1 MPAPVSFTVRP
12 PGSAP
17 YRPSPLGSGARGPP
31 SRRLFEDNR
40 DEDDDEDDGH
50 YNVRRSQKP
59 KDERIEGFGNGRI
72 IGYVANS
79 HNEHKHALIFIDS
92 GDKPEG
98 PLIIPALPNK
108 DWRASSSNRRVPSY
122 RPDSRTPTE
131 SAETHERVG
140 DEPQRSGLRTIVK
153 TEVQADDGEAA
164 VKVERTEEY
173 ETPASLNGTSGEG
186 IEVKKEPL
194 TLEEQAL
201 QAILQGDVPTET
213 EEERLRRELVIDMG
227 GNKSLS
233 EEDALKRDIEALPEE
248 VRNLPCGYRARMLT
262 IRPQSTLDDYAAI
275 PVSAFGEAMARG
287 MGWNPSAQGTKIHEP
302 KLRPALL
309 GLGATALETPVPPSR
324 PGSST
329 GKRPPKP
336 SKRESMKY
344 NLSGA
349 LVRRGENGG
358 SVTPSSER
366 SSRHST
372 ESDGKRRRD
381 DDDGRESKR
390 RDDGYRDRDRERDR
404 RDDRARDRV
413 YETEEERARRKA
425 KERERRDRYDDRD
438 RYGDRDR
445 KDRDRR
451 DERER
456 RSYTDRGDDRDK
468 RDREGDRDRRRDR

>member
-40 DEDDDEDDGH
+40 DEDDDEDDGY

-72 IGYVANS
+72 IG
-79 HNEHKHALIFIDS
+79 

-98 PLIIPALPNK
+98 PLIIPALPNR
-108 DWRASSSNRRVPSY
+108 DWRASSSNRRAPSY
-122 RPDSRTPTE
+122 RPDSRAPTE
-131 SAETHERVG
+131 PVETHERVD
-140 DEPQRSGLRTIVK
+140 DEPQRSGLRSIVK

-173 ETPASLNGTSGEG
+173 ETPTSLNGTSGAG
-186 IEVKKEPL
+186 IKVKKEPL

-233 EEDALKRDIEALPEE
+233 EEDALKRDIETLPEE
-248 VRNLPCGYRARMLT
+248 
-262 IRPQSTLDDYAAI
+262 STLDDYAAI

-287 MGWNPSAQGTKIHEP
+287 MGWNPSAQDTKIHEP

-329 GKRPPKP
+329 GKRPAKP
-336 SKRESMKY
+336 SKRDSMKY

-349 LVRRGENGG
+349 LVKRGENGG
-358 SVTPSSER
+358 SVTPGSER
-366 SSRHST
+366 SSRHSA

-390 RDDGYRDRDRERDR
+390 RDDGYRDRDRERGR
-404 RDDRARDRV
+404 RDDRARDRA

-468 RDREGDRDRRRDR
+468 RDREGDRNGRRDR